1 MTTVFSWVSPKVV
14 SIISNDSDAQCLGGN
29 TFPAYLVHVMMGNWD
44 NCDFIAVMSQATRR
58 SRVVHRVICLAQGHF
73 P

>member
-44 NCDFIAVMSQATRR
+44 NCDFIAVMS
-58 SRVVHRVICLAQGHF
+58 
-73 P
+73 